1 MCRRCDVKAVA
12 KTPVCVRNTVLLLAK
27 KQKWQE
33 EKVVDLTSL
42 SEQEKDVLSLG
53 LNFVFT
59 TKINPSQLVAH
70 VIGNVES
77 ALYKT
82 NLIQKEQ
89 IISRVRSAIDKNLPK
104 ATRKNQKE
112 KNLNKKQFEILR
124 SLKEDKQ
131 IIVVPADNGGKVV
144 VLDIEYYKNK
154 IHEKLHSDTYQLLKL
169 DASERIYKDLR
180 AQLKSLEEKGVLET
194 QMIQKFLKHKH
205 LPIVK
210 GQVKVHKQ
218 G

>member
-1 MCRRCDVKAVA
+1 MD
-12 KTPVCVRNTVLLLAK
+12 RNVLRSLRQDKLIVITWLIK

-33 EKVVDLTSL
+33 EKVVDLTRRKL

-53 LNFVFT
+53 LNFVPT
-59 TKINPSQLVAH
+59 PKINPSKYVAH

-82 NLIQKEQ
+82 NIIQKEQ
-89 IISRVRSAIDKNLPK
+89 IISRVRSAVDKNLPK
-104 ATRKNQKE
+104 AIRKNQKE
-112 KNLNKKQFEILR
+112 KNLNKKQFETLR

-131 IIVVPADNGGKVV
+131 IIVVPADKG
-144 VLDIEYYKNK
+144 
-154 IHEKLHSDTYQLLKL
+154 DTYHLLKL
-169 DASERIYKDLR
+169 APSERIYKDLR

-210 GQVKVHKQ
+210 GQVKAHKQ